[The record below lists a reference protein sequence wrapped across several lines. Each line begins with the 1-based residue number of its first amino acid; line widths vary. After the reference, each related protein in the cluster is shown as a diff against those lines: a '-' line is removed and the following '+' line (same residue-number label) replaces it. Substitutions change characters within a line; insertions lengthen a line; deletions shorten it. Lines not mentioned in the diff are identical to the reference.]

1 MRGARPTGIGGSA
14 FVQMC
19 AALASL
25 SAAAI
30 HVSAAGE
37 HDGLFAA
44 GFLAMAAFQGAWA
57 ALVAVRPVRAALT
70 IGIAAN
76 VAIVAIWAV
85 AHTVGLPLG
94 PGAGE
99 PEASGFKDLA
109 ATSLEL
115 VTIACAAL

>member
-1 MRGARPTGIGGSA
+1 MAGGHVTGIRALA

-44 GFLAMAAFQGAWA
+44 GFVAMATFQGAWA
-57 ALVAVRPVRAALT
+57 ALVAVRPSRAAMA
-70 IGIAAN
+70 IGIAGN
-76 VAIVAIWAV
+76 SAILAIWA
-85 AHTVGLPLG
+85 AAPTAGRSEERRVGKECRSRWSPYH
-94 PGAGE
+94 
-99 PEASGFKDLA
+99 
-109 ATSLEL
+109 
-115 VTIACAAL
+115 